1 MTLGR
6 LAHNFQKAAKWLLP
20 SSAFIY
26 VFSLFFPW
34 VSGTPST
41 PDDSWEMVLH
51 AAFDAHLQFGRDI
64 VFTFGPWGFL
74 YGGYFPPTFPI
85 CAAAWTIIAFVFW
98 WAGWRV
104 ANHFSSNKFFAWLW
118 FMGFAGVAG
127 MRVEQSFDIR
137 MIGWALLLLL
147 LHFFVEDG
155 SIGARQVLLVFVS
168 GMLALA
174 KFTGLIEIAAVVIL
188 ITADDLFR
196 RRRFPWI
203 VVLFAGSV
211 LFFWILAGQHLALL
225 WPFLRYSFVLG
236 GGYTEAMMWTP
247 PGETLTAAGMVLATA
262 VLVVWLG
269 YAAWVQR
276 RFFGFFP
283 VAGLAAM
290 LFFTFKH
297 GYVRYDQ
304 IHEITA
310 ALQLLLAALACLA
323 VAWPVLRKKTWWV
336 GAGGFVVLAG
346 IYIFCSATFSRCY
359 REQHFPDERLWK
371 DFAWT
376 LNSKNVLAPARLLR
390 DPEHLR
396 NVYAKNLAEV
406 RNTFPLP
413 PIEGSVDVYPWNQAV
428 LFAHGLQY
436 DPRPVIQSYS
446 AFTPELAELNAA
458 HLRGSNAPDNVL
470 FGIDPTDA
478 HFPSLEDGRS
488 WPEFLTRYDVK
499 GMTNTTLLLKRS
511 AAPRTFQLTLLTEL
525 PVHFD
530 EPVTLPATRDAPI
543 WAELE
548 IKKSFFGAIA
558 SMLYKPPALTVKVSL
573 SGGPKFYYYLIP
585 GMAHGGFLLS
595 PLIQDTK
602 SFVALAS
609 TSGWS
614 TNLNVVS
621 IAVMVPAQFRAT
633 TFYKSPIR
641 LHLYRLD
648 FPKQDLNPAE
658 VSR

>member
-6 LAHNFQKAAKWLLP
+6 LAQNFPRAAKWLLP

-26 VFSLFFPW
+26 LFSLFFPW
-34 VSGTPST
+34 VSRTPAT
-41 PDDSWEMVLH
+41 TDDSWTMVLH
-51 AAFDAHLQFGRDI
+51 AAFDQHLQFGRDI

-74 YGGYFPPTFPI
+74 YGGYSPPTFLI

-127 MRVEQSFDIR
+127 MRVEQNFDIR
-137 MIGWALLLLL
+137 MIGWALLLLF

-155 SIGARQVLLVFVS
+155 SVSVRQVLLVAVS
-168 GMLALA
+168 GILALV
-174 KFTGLIEIAAVVIL
+174 KFTAFIEVGTVVIFIAADNI
-188 ITADDLFR
+188 FR

-203 VVLFAGSV
+203 VLLFPGSI
-211 LFFWILAGQHLALL
+211 LFFWILAEQHLALL
-225 WPFLRYSFVLG
+225 WPFFRYSFVLG

-247 PGETLTAAGMVLATA
+247 PGETPTAECMALATA

-269 YAAWVQR
+269 YAAWVHR
-276 RFFGFFP
+276 RFFGIFP
-283 VAGLAAM
+283 VAGLGAM
-290 LFFTFKH
+290 LFFIFKH

-323 VAWPVLRKKTWWV
+323 VTWPVLRKKIRWA
-336 GAGGFVVLAG
+336 GAGSLIIVTG
-346 IYIFCSATFSRCY
+346 IYIFCSSTFARCY
-359 REQHFPDERLWK
+359 NEEHYQGERLWK

-396 NVYAKNLAEV
+396 NVYKKNLAEV

-413 PIEGSVDVYPWNQAV
+413 PIEGSVDVYPWRQAV

-458 HLRGSNAPDNVL
+458 HLRGSSAPDNVL
-470 FGIDPTDA
+470 FDIEPTDA
-478 HFPSLEDGRS
+478 HFPSMEDGRS
-488 WPEFLTRYDVK
+488 WPEFLTRYDIK

-511 AAPRTFQLTLLTEL
+511 AAPQTFQLTLLTEL

-530 EPVTLPATRDAPI
+530 EPVTLPATGDAPI

-548 IKKSFFGAIA
+548 IKKSFFGAFVSA
-558 SMLYKPPALTVKVSL
+558 LYKPPALMLKVSL

-585 GMAHGGFLLS
+585 GMARGGFLLS

-602 SFVALAS
+602 SFVELAS
-609 TSGWS
+609 SSGWN
-614 TNLNVVS
+614 TNLNVAS
-621 IAVMVPAQFRAT
+621 IAVMVPAQFHAT
-633 TFYKSPIR
+633 TFYQSPMR
-641 LHLYRLD
+641 LRLYRLD
-648 FPKQDLNPAE
+648 FPRQDLNQADL
-658 VSR
+658 SR

>member
-6 LAHNFQKAAKWLLP
+6 LAQHFPRAAKWLLP

-51 AAFDAHLQFGRDI
+51 AAFNAHLQFGHDI

-74 YGGYFPPTFPI
+74 YGGYYPPTFLI

-98 WAGWRV
+98 WVGWRV
-104 ANHFSSNKFFAWLW
+104 ANHFSSNRFFAWLW

-155 SIGARQVLLVFVS
+155 SFSARQVLLVFVS
-168 GMLALA
+168 GMLALV
-174 KFTGLIEIAAVVIL
+174 KFTGLIEIAAVVML
-188 ITADDLFR
+188 IAADDVFR
-196 RRRFPWI
+196 RRRFPWL

-225 WPFLRYSFVLG
+225 WSFLRYSFVLG

-262 VLVVWLG
+262 ALVVWLG

-276 RFFGFFP
+276 RFFGIFP
-283 VAGLAAM
+283 MSGLGSM

-323 VAWPVLRKKTWWV
+323 VAWPVLRKKIWWA
-336 GAGGFVVLAG
+336 GAGGFVALAG

-376 LNSKNVLAPARLLR
+376 LNSKNVLAPARLLS

-436 DPRPVIQSYS
+436 DPRPVIQSYC

-458 HLRGSNAPDNVL
+458 HLRGSNGPDNVL
-470 FGIDPTDA
+470 FDIEPTDA
-478 HFPSLEDGRS
+478 HFPSLEDGLS
-488 WPEFLTRYDVK
+488 WPEFLTRYDIK

-511 AAPRTFQLTLLTEL
+511 AAPRTFQLTPLSDL

-530 EPVTLPATRDAPI
+530 
-543 WAELE
+543 
-548 IKKSFFGAIA
+548 
-558 SMLYKPPALTVKVSL
+558 
-573 SGGPKFYYYLIP
+573 
-585 GMAHGGFLLS
+585 
-595 PLIQDTK
+595 
-602 SFVALAS
+602 
-609 TSGWS
+609 
-614 TNLNVVS
+614 
-621 IAVMVPAQFRAT
+621 
-633 TFYKSPIR
+633 
-641 LHLYRLD
+641 
-648 FPKQDLNPAE
+648 
-658 VSR
+658 